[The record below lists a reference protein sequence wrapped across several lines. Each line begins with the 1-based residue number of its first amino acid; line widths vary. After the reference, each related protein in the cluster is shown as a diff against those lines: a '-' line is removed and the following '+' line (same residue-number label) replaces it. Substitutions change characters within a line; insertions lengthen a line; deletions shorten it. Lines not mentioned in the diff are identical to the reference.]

1 MHTEEAIRSLAFF
14 QSLNQEQVAH
24 IATMSHIERFDK
36 GCILYY
42 ENTSLQHIL
51 FLLSGLAKSYKIDKH
66 DNEIFLYH
74 IRQGSL
80 LSEFSSL
87 TETTLLSYANTMI
100 EEPSQLLSIEYRRFK
115 KDYIDTGILSREVAS
130 EILQQSQKLQAI
142 INREFIFDSVAKVA
156 MMLDEDVSMFNRLKR
171 YDVSL
176 MLHIQPATLSR
187 VLNRLKRDEIIDI
200 DKGNIFILDPQKLQN
215 IYKGFL

>member
-1 MHTEEAIRSLAFF
+1 VYIEEAIRSLTFF
-14 QSLNQEQVAH
+14 QCLNQKQVAH
-24 IATMSHIERFDK
+24 IAMMSHVEHFDK
-36 GCILYY
+36 GYILYY
-42 ENTSLQHIL
+42 ENTSLQHIR

-74 IRQGSL
+74 IHQGSL

-87 TETTLLSYANTMI
+87 SETTLLSYANTMI
-100 EEPSQLLSIEYRRFK
+100 EEPSQLLSIEYKRLK

-187 VLNRLKRDEIIDI
+187 VLNRLKRDEIIGI